1 MYLCLF
7 AKYGRTRKGKQ
18 HVTTAPVKLILA
30 KNPKQ
35 QSHPRTKFARG
46 TTINVLEELAGL
58 LKPGD
63 FIFHSQDDIA
73 KVPIGLTDAS
83 KKDPL
88 LMHM

>member
-1 MYLCLF
+1 M
-7 AKYGRTRKGKQ
+7 
-18 HVTTAPVKLILA
+18 
-30 KNPKQ
+30 
-35 QSHPRTKFARG
+35 
-46 TTINVLEELAGL
+46 
-58 LKPGD
+58 PGG

>member
-7 AKYGRTRKGKQ
+7 AKGKQ

-35 QSHPRTKFARG
+35 QSHPCIKFARG
-46 TTINVLEELAGL
+46 TTINALEELAGL
-58 LKPGD
+58 LEPGD
-63 FIFHSQDDIA
+63 FILHSQDDIA
-73 KVPIGLTDAS
+73 KVPIGLTDAWR
-83 KKDPL
+83 KGPL